1 MSDQRIHLGAHK
13 TATTHLQMTLAQM
26 GMAPALDDF
35 RAAFWRS
42 PEDRRIFGRDIL
54 GHRRWSAIRKFR
66 HFPVLSDE
74 NILCEAHETCR
85 GYDRDLVRHRMRKL
99 AASLGGKRPAAFLS
113 VRNPADF
120 AASVYS
126 EALRHRPEMVD
137 RSTTKRAWGQPG
149 NWFRLIEILHY
160 YFDLTIWRYEDYRQN
175 RHAITQA
182 LAGRKLPECLP
193 HMPDPPQ
200 TKRLTLG
207 EIQQIERRKG
217 AFGGDPEDVPAGT
230 IFQLFDDEEKRILAS
245 SYADELRQ
253 IAGIAEV
260 LSFDQD

>member
-1 MSDQRIHLGAHK
+1 MSEQRIHLGAHK

-26 GMAPALDDF
+26 GMAPRLEDF

-42 PEDRRIFGRDIL
+42 PEERRVLGRDIL
-54 GHRRWSAIRKFR
+54 GHRRWSAIRKFG

-85 GYDRDLVRHRMRKL
+85 GYDRDVVRHRMHKL
-99 AASLGGKRPAAFLS
+99 AASLEGKRPAAFLS

-137 RSTTKRAWGQPG
+137 RSTTKQMWAESG
-149 NWFRLIEILHY
+149 NWLRLVEILQD
-160 YFDLTIWRYEDYRQN
+160 YFDLTVWRYEDYRQH
-175 RHAITQA
+175 RRAVTQA
-182 LAGRKLPECLP
+182 LAGRTLPDCLP
-193 HMPDPPQ
+193 DMPDPEQ
-200 TKRLTLG
+200 TKRLTLE
-207 EIQQIERRKG
+207 EILQIERQNGPLG
-217 AFGGDPEDVPAGT
+217 ANPDDVPTGT
-230 IFQLFDDEEKRILAS
+230 RFQLYDDEERRRLSS

-253 IAGIAEV
+253 IAKISKV
-260 LSFDQD
+260 LTFDQD